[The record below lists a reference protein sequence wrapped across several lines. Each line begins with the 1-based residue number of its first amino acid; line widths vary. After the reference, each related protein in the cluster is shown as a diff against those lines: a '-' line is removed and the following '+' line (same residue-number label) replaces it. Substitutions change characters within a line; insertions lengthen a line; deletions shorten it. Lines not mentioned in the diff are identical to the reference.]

1 MTRTVSI
8 AQARQGDS
16 HTIQEIGIPS
26 LVLMERAALGA
37 TGRLLNGNFDL
48 SKVLVFA
55 GTGNNGGDGLAIA
68 RMLHVR
74 GVDITVMLTG
84 AEDHTSTET
93 AQQLKILHYYQIPVI
108 PASTDLTG
116 YTTIVDAIFG
126 IGLDRPVEGK
136 FADWINA
143 INASSAKV
151 FSVDVPS
158 GLNADTGE
166 PQGATVKATATSS
179 FAYAKNGFVTNQG
192 KQYTGQLYVEDI
204 GVYLDDHYEGQFE
217 QLKRLRNGDI
227 HCL

>member
-74 GVDITVMLTG
+74 GVDVTVMLTG

-108 PASTDLTG
+108 PASTDLTE

-136 FADWINA
+136 FADWTNA

-204 GVYLDDHYEGQFE
+204 GVYLDDHYEG
-217 QLKRLRNGDI
+217 
-227 HCL
+227 

>member
-1 MTRTVSI
+1 MARTVSI

-37 TGRLLNGNFDL
+37 TSRILNGSFDL
-48 SKVLVFA
+48 SNVLIFA

-74 GVDITVMLTG
+74 DVKVTVMLTG
-84 AEDHTSTET
+84 SEDRTSTET
-93 AQQLKILHYYQIPVI
+93 AQQLKILHYYKIPVI

-116 YTTIVDAIFG
+116 YTMIVDAIFG

-151 FSVDVPS
+151 YSVDVPS

-166 PQGATVKATATSS
+166 PQGATVKADATSS
-179 FAYAKNGFVTNQG
+179 FAYAKNGFVTEQG
-192 KQYTGQLYVEDI
+192 KQYTGKLYVEDI
-204 GVYLDDHYEGQFE
+204 GVYLDDHYEA
-217 QLKRLRNGDI
+217 
-227 HCL
+227 

>member
-1 MTRTVSI
+1 MARTVSI

-37 TGRLLNGNFDL
+37 TSRILNGSFDL
-48 SKVLVFA
+48 SSVLVFA

-74 GVDITVMLTG
+74 DVKVTVMLTG
-84 AEDHTSTET
+84 SEDRTSTKT
-93 AQQLKILHYYQIPVI
+93 AQQLKILHYYKIPVI

-143 INASSAKV
+143 INASNAKV
-151 FSVDVPS
+151 YSVDVPS

-166 PQGATVKATATSS
+166 PQGATVKADATSS
-179 FAYAKNGFVTNQG
+179 FAYAKNGFVTEQG
-192 KQYTGQLYVEDI
+192 KQYTGKLYVEDI
-204 GVYLDDHYEGQFE
+204 GVYLDDHYEA
-217 QLKRLRNGDI
+217 
-227 HCL
+227 

>member
-37 TGRLLNGNFDL
+37 TGRLLTGDFNL
-48 SKVLVFA
+48 SNVLVFA

-74 GVDITVMLTG
+74 DVKVTVMLTG

-108 PASTDLTG
+108 PASTSLSG
-116 YTTIVDAIFG
+116 YTTIIDAIFG

-136 FADWINA
+136 FADWIKA

-166 PQGATVKATATSS
+166 PQGATVKATATST
-179 FAYAKNGFVTNQG
+179 FAYAKNGFVTDQG
-192 KQYTGQLYVEDI
+192 KQYTGELFVEDI
-204 GVYLDDHYEGQFE
+204 GVYLNDHYEA
-217 QLKRLRNGDI
+217 
-227 HCL
+227 

>member
-1 MTRTVSI
+1 MAKTVSI

-37 TGRLLNGNFDL
+37 TSRILNGGFDL
-48 SKVLVFA
+48 ANVLVFA

-74 GVDITVMLTG
+74 DVKVTVMLTG
-84 AEDHTSTET
+84 SEDRTSSET
-93 AQQLKILHYYQIPVI
+93 AQQLKILHYYKIPVI

-143 INASSAKV
+143 INASAAKV
-151 FSVDVPS
+151 YSVDVPS

-166 PQGATVKATATSS
+166 PQGATVKADATSS
-179 FAYAKNGFVTNQG
+179 FAYAKNGFVTEQG
-192 KQYTGQLYVEDI
+192 KQYTGKLYVEDI
-204 GVYLDDHYEGQFE
+204 GVYLDDHYEA
-217 QLKRLRNGDI
+217 
-227 HCL
+227 

>member
-166 PQGATVKATATSS
+166 PQGATVKTTATSS
-179 FAYAKNGFVTNQG
+179 FAYAKNGFVTEQG

-204 GVYLDDHYEGQFE
+204 GVYLDDHYEG
-217 QLKRLRNGDI
+217 
-227 HCL
+227 

>member
-1 MTRTVSI
+1 MMTRTVSI

-37 TGRLLNGNFDL
+37 TGRLLTGDFDL
-48 SKVLVFA
+48 SNVLVFA

-74 GVDITVMLTG
+74 DVKVTVMLTG

-108 PASTDLTG
+108 PASTALSG
-116 YTTIVDAIFG
+116 YTTIIDAIFG

-136 FADWINA
+136 FADWIKA

-166 PQGATVKATATSS
+166 PQGATVKATATST
-179 FAYAKNGFVTNQG
+179 FAYAKNGFITDQG
-192 KQYTGQLYVEDI
+192 KQYTGELFVEDI
-204 GVYLDDHYEGQFE
+204 GVYLNDHYEA
-217 QLKRLRNGDI
+217 
-227 HCL
+227 

>member
-1 MTRTVSI
+1 MARTVSI

-37 TGRLLNGNFDL
+37 TGRLLNGDFDL
-48 SKVLVFA
+48 ANVLVFA

-74 GVDITVMLTG
+74 DVNVTVMLTG

-93 AQQLKILHYYQIPVI
+93 AQQLKILHYYKIPVI
-108 PASTDLTG
+108 PAHTDLKG

-143 INASSAKV
+143 INASPAKV
-151 FSVDVPS
+151 YSVDVPS

-166 PQGATVKATATSS
+166 PQGATVKADATSS
-179 FAYAKNGFVTNQG
+179 FAYAKKGFVTDQG
-192 KQYTGQLYVEDI
+192 KQYTGKLYVEDI
-204 GVYLDDHYEGQFE
+204 GVYLDDHYEA
-217 QLKRLRNGDI
+217 
-227 HCL
+227 

>member
-1 MTRTVSI
+1 MARTVSI

-37 TGRLLNGNFDL
+37 TGRILNGDFDL
-48 SKVLVFA
+48 TNVLVFA

-74 GVDITVMLTG
+74 DVNVTVMLTG

-93 AQQLKILHYYQIPVI
+93 AQQLKILHYYKIPVI
-108 PASTDLTG
+108 PADTDLKC
-116 YTTIVDAIFG
+116 YTTIVDAIFE

-143 INASSAKV
+143 INASPAKV
-151 FSVDVPS
+151 YSVDVPS

-166 PQGATVKATATSS
+166 PQGATVKADATSS
-179 FAYAKNGFVTNQG
+179 FAYAKKGFVTNQG
-192 KQYTGQLYVEDI
+192 KQYTGKLYVEDI
-204 GVYLDDHYEGQFE
+204 GVYLDDHYEA
-217 QLKRLRNGDI
+217 
-227 HCL
+227 

>member
-16 HTIQEIGIPS
+16 HTIKEVGIPS

-37 TGRLLNGNFDL
+37 TGRLLNGDFDL
-48 SKVLVFA
+48 TNVLVFA

-74 GVDITVMLTG
+74 DIKVTVMLTG
-84 AEDHTSTET
+84 SEDRTSTET
-93 AQQLKILHYYQIPVI
+93 AQQLKSLHYYQIPVI
-108 PASTDLTG
+108 PASTNLAG

-126 IGLDRPVEGK
+126 VGLDRPVGGK
-136 FADWINA
+136 FADWVNA

-166 PQGATVKATATSS
+166 PQGATVKATATST
-179 FAYAKNGFVTNQG
+179 FAYAKNGFVTAQG
-192 KQYTGQLYVEDI
+192 KQYTGELFVEDI
-204 GVYLDDHYEGQFE
+204 GVYLDDHYEG
-217 QLKRLRNGDI
+217 
-227 HCL
+227 

>member
-1 MTRTVSI
+1 MARTVSI

-37 TGRLLNGNFDL
+37 TGRLLDGNFDL
-48 SKVLVFA
+48 TNVLVFA

-74 GVDITVMLTG
+74 DVKVTVMLTG

-93 AQQLKILHYYQIPVI
+93 AQQLKILHYYKIPVI
-108 PASTDLTG
+108 TASTDLTG

-136 FADWINA
+136 FADWIDA
-143 INASSAKV
+143 INSSSAKV

-179 FAYAKNGFVTNQG
+179 FAYAKKGFVTESG
-192 KQYTGQLYVEDI
+192 KQYTGQLFVEDI
-204 GVYLDDHYEGQFE
+204 GVYLDDHYEA
-217 QLKRLRNGDI
+217 
-227 HCL
+227 

>member
-1 MTRTVSI
+1 MAKTVSI

-37 TGRLLNGNFDL
+37 TSRILNGGFDL
-48 SKVLVFA
+48 ANVLVFA

-74 GVDITVMLTG
+74 DVKVTVMLTG
-84 AEDHTSTET
+84 SEDRTSTET
-93 AQQLKILHYYQIPVI
+93 AQQLKILHYYKIPVI

-143 INASSAKV
+143 INASAAKV
-151 FSVDVPS
+151 YSVDVPS

-166 PQGATVKATATSS
+166 PQGATVKADATSS
-179 FAYAKNGFVTNQG
+179 FAYAKNGFVTEQG
-192 KQYTGQLYVEDI
+192 QQYTGKLYVEDI
-204 GVYLDDHYEGQFE
+204 GVYLDDHYEA
-217 QLKRLRNGDI
+217 
-227 HCL
+227 

>member
-1 MTRTVSI
+1 MMTRTVSI

-37 TGRLLNGNFDL
+37 TGRLLTGDFNL
-48 SKVLVFA
+48 SNVLVFA

-74 GVDITVMLTG
+74 DVKVTVMLTG

-108 PASTDLTG
+108 PASTSLSG
-116 YTTIVDAIFG
+116 YTTIIDAIFG

-136 FADWINA
+136 FADWIKA

-166 PQGATVKATATSS
+166 PQGATVKATATST
-179 FAYAKNGFVTNQG
+179 FAYAKNGFVTDQG
-192 KQYTGQLYVEDI
+192 KQYTGELFVEDI
-204 GVYLDDHYEGQFE
+204 GVYLNDHYEA
-217 QLKRLRNGDI
+217 
-227 HCL
+227 

>member
-1 MTRTVSI
+1 MMTRTVSI

-37 TGRLLNGNFDL
+37 TGRLLTGDFDL
-48 SKVLVFA
+48 SNVLVFA

-74 GVDITVMLTG
+74 NVKVTVMLTG

-108 PASTDLTG
+108 PAGTALSG
-116 YTTIVDAIFG
+116 YTTIIDAIFG
-126 IGLDRPVEGK
+126 IGLDRPVEGQ
-136 FADWINA
+136 FADWIKA

-166 PQGATVKATATSS
+166 PQGATVKATATST
-179 FAYAKNGFVTNQG
+179 FAYAKNGFITDQG
-192 KQYTGQLYVEDI
+192 KQYTGELFVEDI
-204 GVYLDDHYEGQFE
+204 GVYINDHYEA
-217 QLKRLRNGDI
+217 
-227 HCL
+227 

>member
-1 MTRTVSI
+1 MAKTVSI

-37 TGRLLNGNFDL
+37 TSRILNGDFDL
-48 SKVLVFA
+48 SNVLVFA

-74 GVDITVMLTG
+74 DVKVTVMLTG
-84 AEDHTSTET
+84 SEDRTSTET
-93 AQQLKILHYYQIPVI
+93 AQQLKILHYYKIPVI

-116 YTTIVDAIFG
+116 YTMIVDAIFG

-151 FSVDVPS
+151 YSVDVPS

-166 PQGATVKATATSS
+166 PQGATVKADATSS
-179 FAYAKNGFVTNQG
+179 FAYAKNGFVTEQG
-192 KQYTGQLYVEDI
+192 KQYTGKLYVEDI
-204 GVYLDDHYEGQFE
+204 GVYLDDHYEA
-217 QLKRLRNGDI
+217 
-227 HCL
+227 

>member
-1 MTRTVSI
+1 MARTVSI

-37 TGRLLNGNFDL
+37 TSRILNGSFDL
-48 SKVLVFA
+48 SSVLVFA

-74 GVDITVMLTG
+74 DVKVTVMLTG
-84 AEDHTSTET
+84 SEDRTSTET
-93 AQQLKILHYYQIPVI
+93 AQQLKILHYYKIPVI

-143 INASSAKV
+143 INASNAKV
-151 FSVDVPS
+151 YSVDVPS

-166 PQGATVKATATSS
+166 PQGATVKADATSS
-179 FAYAKNGFVTNQG
+179 FAYAKNGFVTEQG
-192 KQYTGQLYVEDI
+192 KQYTGKLYVEDI
-204 GVYLDDHYEGQFE
+204 GVYLDDHYEA
-217 QLKRLRNGDI
+217 
-227 HCL
+227 

>member
-1 MTRTVSI
+1 MMTRTVSI

-37 TGRLLNGNFDL
+37 TGRLLTGDFDL
-48 SKVLVFA
+48 SNVLVFA

-74 GVDITVMLTG
+74 DVKVTVMLTG

-108 PASTDLTG
+108 PADTSLSG
-116 YTTIVDAIFG
+116 YTTIIDAIFG

-136 FADWINA
+136 FADWIKA

-166 PQGATVKATATSS
+166 PQGATVKATATST
-179 FAYAKNGFVTNQG
+179 FAYAKNGFIAEQG
-192 KQYTGQLYVEDI
+192 KQYTGELFVEDI
-204 GVYLDDHYEGQFE
+204 GVYLNDHYEA
-217 QLKRLRNGDI
+217 
-227 HCL
+227 